1 MHKVLW
7 KSLKSTISFC
17 VTGQEALGKQT
28 KLRTLGN
35 CLTEALE
42 HGGGDFPAIYG
53 HGLLG
58 QVNGLI
64 QLPDKLPTPTTIRKL
79 WTGYTVYVFSWS
91 LLDLTLCVELRIL
104 RHTLSLCFCFV
115 CFCLRFLWPQNAQ
128 NNVIFTGRLRPLDA
142 ARFLFRILSPSESTF
157 SLSRAK
163 FCSP

>member
-79 WTGYTVYVFSWS
+79 WTGYTVYVFS
-91 LLDLTLCVELRIL
+91 
-104 RHTLSLCFCFV
+104 
-115 CFCLRFLWPQNAQ
+115 
-128 NNVIFTGRLRPLDA
+128 
-142 ARFLFRILSPSESTF
+142 
-157 SLSRAK
+157 
-163 FCSP
+163 